1 MPRNATKIRVFLA
14 SPSDVSAERAIVSQV
29 CDDLNKGIGR
39 RDDMVIEVVMW
50 ETHGVPAAGRPQQV
64 VFDSIESDIDVFVA
78 IFWRRFG
85 GRVRSCNHA
94 SRNCFGRAGHIF
106 ILHSAAR
113 AWRRMPTGS
122 SLYSPRTSV
131 TQSAP
136 GSGSNL
142 RSSFLT
148 SPA

>member
-1 MPRNATKIRVFLA
+1 MRRVEIAGSYYELGL
-14 SPSDVSAERAIVSQV
+14 EYGRIVSE
-29 CDDLNKGIGR
+29 NKL
-39 RDDMVIEVVMW
+39 DW
-50 ETHGVPAAGRPQQV
+50 WWTPPSAAKLALVKACERQIAVHAP
-64 VFDSIESDIDVFVA
+64 
-78 IFWRRFG
+78 G
-85 GRVRSCNHA
+85 GRVRSCHHA
-94 SRNCFGRAGHIF
+94 LRNCFGRAGHIF

-148 SPA
+148 SSA